1 MKPLILFTV
10 LWKDFE
16 DGQGDAR
23 IDQEPVYEPVFH
35 VPVTAARKA
44 DSSIAARRASGG
56 SDTALVHV
64 PEYSALP
71 ETVALHA
78 PFHDCGDLLADHP
91 PCIRILPDASWS
103 THLPVALP
111 SS

>member
-1 MKPLILFTV
+1 M
-10 LWKDFE
+10 E
-16 DGQGDAR
+16 DGQGDVR
-23 IDQEPVYEPVFH
+23 IDQEPEYAPVFH

-44 DSSIAARRASGG
+44 DSSIAARCASGG

>member
-1 MKPLILFTV
+1 MA
-10 LWKDFE
+10 

-23 IDQEPVYEPVFH
+23 IDQEPEYGPVFH

-44 DSSIAARRASGG
+44 DSNIAARRASGE
-56 SDTALVHV
+56 SDTAPAHV
-64 PEYSALP
+64 PEYSAALP

-78 PFHDCGDLLADHP
+78 PFHDCADLLADHP
-91 PCIRILPDASWS
+91 PRSRILPVASWS

-111 SS
+111 AS